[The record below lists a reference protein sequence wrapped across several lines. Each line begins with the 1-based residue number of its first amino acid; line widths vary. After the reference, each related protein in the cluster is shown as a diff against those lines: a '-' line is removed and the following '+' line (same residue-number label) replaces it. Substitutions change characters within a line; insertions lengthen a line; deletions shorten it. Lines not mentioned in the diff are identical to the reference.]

1 MSTLKDRLTADMRAA
16 LKARDE
22 LTTST
27 LRMALAAVGNAEVA
41 GREKRELSDDEVLA
55 VLTKE
60 AKKRRE
66 AAVAFADAG
75 RAEQAGKETAEG
87 EVLERYLPKQL
98 SDDELAEL
106 VSGALAA
113 GGFTGKAQ
121 MGPAMKAA
129 QGAVA
134 GRAEGG
140 RVAAEVRRQLGLC
153 PRRSG
158 SAEMTTAT
166 SRGRWPSLLSAVS
179 SAVVPAGR
187 RYPVRPGHPAGPAW
201 RCRPAPGC
209 PGRS

>member
-1 MSTLKDRLTADMRAA
+1 MSTLKDRLTADMRTA

-27 LRMALAAVGNAEVA
+27 LRMALAAVGTAEVA
-41 GREKRELSDDEVLA
+41 GKAKRELTDDEVLA

-66 AAVAFADAG
+66 ASTAFADAG
-75 RAEQAGKETAEG
+75 RTDQAAKENAEG

-98 SDDELAEL
+98 PDGELADL
-106 VSGALAA
+106 VAGALAE

-129 QGAVA
+129 QAAVA

-140 RVAAEVRRQLGLC
+140 RVAAEVRRQLGL
-153 PRRSG
+153 
-158 SAEMTTAT
+158 
-166 SRGRWPSLLSAVS
+166 
-179 SAVVPAGR
+179 
-187 RYPVRPGHPAGPAW
+187 
-201 RCRPAPGC
+201 
-209 PGRS
+209 

>member
-41 GREKRELSDDEVLA
+41 GKAKRELSDDEVLA

-66 AAVAFADAG
+66 AAAAFADAG
-75 RAEQAGKETAEG
+75 RAEQADKETAEG
-87 EVLERYLPKQL
+87 AVLDRYLPKQL
-98 SDDELAEL
+98 SEQELTEL
-106 VSGALAA
+106 VSGALGA
-113 GGFTGKAQ
+113 GGFTEKSQ

-129 QGAVA
+129 QAAVA

-140 RVAAEVRRQLGLC
+140 RVAAEVRRQLGL
-153 PRRSG
+153 
-158 SAEMTTAT
+158 
-166 SRGRWPSLLSAVS
+166 
-179 SAVVPAGR
+179 
-187 RYPVRPGHPAGPAW
+187 
-201 RCRPAPGC
+201 
-209 PGRS
+209 